1 MIDDRHLHASEAAAR
16 SGHTGSN
23 RGGRRAV
30 GRVLGLDVGGK
41 RIGVAV
47 SDELGTIA
55 SPVGF
60 VERGPRDRRDF
71 RALLDRFGALKLV
84 AGLPAGLS
92 GREGPQAADAR
103 AYAEALA
110 NDLGVPLDYWDERL
124 TTTIAERSL
133 IASGTRRDKRRE
145 RIDAVAAAVMLQG
158 YLDAGANRRRRA
170 TADGD

>member
-1 MIDDRHLHASEAAAR
+1 LGND
-16 SGHTGSN
+16 HTFSPS
-23 RGGRRAV
+23 RRAI
-30 GRVLGLDVGGK
+30 GRFLGLDVGSK

-47 SDELGTIA
+47 SDELGAIA

-60 VERGPRDRRDF
+60 VERGRGDRASF
-71 RALLDRFGALKLV
+71 RELLARYGAIGLV

-92 GREGPQAADAR
+92 GREGPQAADTR

-110 NDLGVPLDYWDERL
+110 ADLDLPLAYWDERL

-145 RIDAVAAAVMLQG
+145 RIDSVAAAVMLQG
-158 YLDAGANRRRRA
+158 YLDAQSYRRRRA
-170 TADGD
+170 ETGS